1 VISSLGRLRRLTL
14 NLLNEGQGLLGLGPS
29 WILLA
34 SGEQAILLVLCEPGP
49 LESLPAINPKVT
61 VDVVLLGGT
70 IRALDPLRA
79 QHEWLDGSQV
89 FLHEVDAQGVLSTGS
104 RDRIGLKAALER
116 VEAMPELE
124 AEDFQACIA
133 PHIEVA
139 KRREEEQ
146 LSFRKV
152 FGSRQPR
159 VTYGLL
165 GLIAVFFVMEL
176 LWGGATTS
184 PTLARLG
191 ALMGPSVREG
201 EWWRLL
207 SCTFLH
213 GGWIHL
219 AFNGYVLYALG
230 ASLERIIGSERFV
243 VLYVLAGLGG
253 SLASVLFM
261 DNALSVGASGAIWGL
276 LAAQGVMAYR
286 PAGLLPEVILPGLK
300 KAAQIN
306 LVLNVLV
313 SFREGVDWAAHL
325 GGGLVGAALVFSGAL
340 TLGLPRLAEVTA
352 TATVLDKKPA
362 WLKPVAAVLGVLLLC
377 SGALAVKKGEAWRLK
392 EDPTL
397 EWRALGASGLEM
409 ELPRG
414 LVLRAKEPS
423 DPSSPGVYAFGDLH
437 QDASAFEVLTMR
449 FEPPLATDRLALEF
463 EGLKAAFQQGL
474 PEGAV
479 RVSGPKAYDLPQG
492 RLLVSA
498 FLFKNGLYMERA
510 ALLAPQELCK
520 VDAFV
525 RPEFYFGVYQGIARR
540 TAATCARAGERRV
553 QTRRRKLP

>member
-1 VISSLGRLRRLTL
+1 MISSAGRLRRLTL
-14 NLLNEGQGLLGLGPS
+14 HMLDAGQGLIGLGS
-29 WILLA
+29 GWILVA
-34 SGEQAILLVLCEPGP
+34 QGEQAVLLVLCEPDP
-49 LESLPAINPKVT
+49 VTSLPSINPRAT

-70 IRALDPLRA
+70 KKDLDSVRAD
-79 QHEWLDGSQV
+79 HEWLSGSQV
-89 FLHEVDAQGVLSTGS
+89 FLHEVDAQGVLSKGS
-104 RDRIGLKAALER
+104 RDRIGLQQALER

-124 AEDFQACIA
+124 VDDFQACIA

-165 GLIAVFFVMEL
+165 ALIAVFFVMEL
-176 LWGGATTS
+176 LWGGATTA

-191 ALMGPSVREG
+191 ALMGPRVREG
-201 EWWRLL
+201 EWWRML

-219 AFNGYVLYALG
+219 AFNGYVLYGLG
-230 ASLERIIGSERFV
+230 SSLERIIGSERFV
-243 VLYVLAGLGG
+243 VLYVLAGVGG

-261 DNALSVGASGAIWGL
+261 GPTFSVGASGAIWGL

-300 KAAQIN
+300 KAAQVN
-306 LVLNVLV
+306 LALNVLI

-325 GGGLVGAALVFSGAL
+325 GGGLVGAALVVTGGL

-352 TATVLDKKPA
+352 TATVVDKKPG
-362 WLKPVAAVLGVLLLC
+362 WLKPMAAVLGVLLLC
-377 SGALAVKKGEAWRLK
+377 SGALAVKKGEAWTLK
-392 EDPTL
+392 DDPTL
-397 EWRALGASGLEM
+397 KVHALGASGLQM
-409 ELPRG
+409 ELPQG
-414 LVLRAKEPS
+414 LVLQAQEAA
-423 DPSSPGVYAFGDLH
+423 DPSTPGVYVFGDLR
-437 QDASAFEVLTMR
+437 QDSSVFEVLTMR
-449 FEPPLATDRLALEF
+449 FEPPLGPDRLQLEF
-463 EGLKAAFQQGL
+463 AARKAAFHRGL
-474 PEGAV
+474 PDGAA
-479 RVSGPKAYDLPQG
+479 RVSGPREHAYRHG
-492 RLLVSA
+492 RWLESTFVL
-498 FLFKNGLYMERA
+498 KNGLQLERA
-510 ALLAPQELCK
+510 AFLTATELCQ

-540 TAATCARAGERRV
+540 VVATCSPR
-553 QTRRRKLP
+553 